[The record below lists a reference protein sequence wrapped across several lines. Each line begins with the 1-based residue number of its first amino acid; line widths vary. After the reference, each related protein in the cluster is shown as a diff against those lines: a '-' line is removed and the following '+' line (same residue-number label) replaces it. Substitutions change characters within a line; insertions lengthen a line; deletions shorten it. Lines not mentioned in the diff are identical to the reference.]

1 MKNFDDIFS
10 RKAKEAFENYNA
22 DHLAD
27 EGWDAYVR
35 KHGRKRSRAIIFP
48 LWARAA
54 TIAVLVT
61 IGVLFTARFY
71 SRKAG
76 ESEARLAQETR
87 KELSGPATG
96 KDDTSAVSLEVAAA
110 KAEAGEVASEVA
122 AAKPIV
128 VEVMT
133 ELAVAKPEAAE
144 VNSEAAVAKTADAV
158 MIPEIAD
165 AKAGVTQADPGMAS
179 GEAVIT
185 SGKTAIPASGSDNAN
200 QKRAAELAVSAA
212 GDPEQAGLIA
222 GVDLAPVP
230 AEIRLT
236 DDADVVR
243 LNLTP
248 KRALS
253 DYLVLPRERMTTT
266 IMTGVSG
273 MMASIGNAATAA
285 QGVSIGFYVERQLT
299 SRISIRPGL
308 AMAKH
313 SYGVEGTPE
322 RLTSGGG
329 IAMDYAAPELN
340 GLSGTTTSY
349 EADIDVVSMEIP
361 VNFLFS
367 IRKRTRTNLFVST
380 GASTVF
386 YLNQRMTGS
395 FDNTYTK
402 TLYDAYT
409 GATSYESV
417 TTTARIESEQ
427 EFLTRV
433 DLMGL
438 ANFSAGY
445 SFPFSKTS
453 NLLLEPFIQ
462 LPLKDLTS
470 LNLRIRYGGI
480 SMKLQF

>member
-10 RKAKEAFENYNA
+10 RKAKGAFENYNA

-61 IGVLFTARFY
+61 IGVLFIARFY
-71 SRKAG
+71 DRKAG
-76 ESEARLAQETR
+76 ESEVKLAQETR
-87 KELSGPATG
+87 KELTQTARDE
-96 KDDTSAVSLEVAAA
+96 DDTSAVSLEVTAA
-110 KAEAGEVASEVA
+110 KAEIDEVKAEVA
-122 AAKPIV
+122 AAIPKV
-128 VEVMT
+128 
-133 ELAVAKPEAAE
+133 AE
-144 VNSEAAVAKTADAV
+144 VKSDVTAAKSEVTEAIPGDAV
-158 MIPEIAD
+158 KLPEIVD
-165 AKAGVTQADPGMAS
+165 AMAGVTPADPGN
-179 GEAVIT
+179 T
-185 SGKTAIPASGSDNAN
+185 SGKPGITSAKTLIPAPIPDSAD
-200 QKRAAELAVSAA
+200 QERAAELAVSAA
-212 GDPEQAGLIA
+212 GKPVPAGLYA
-222 GVDLAPVP
+222 GVDLAAVP

-248 KRALS
+248 EMALS
-253 DYLVLPRERMTTT
+253 DYLVLPREKRTTT
-266 IMTGVSG
+266 LMTGFSG
-273 MMASIGNAATAA
+273 MMASIGNATTTA
-285 QGVSIGFYVERQLT
+285 QGVSIGFYVEQQLT
-299 SRISIRPGL
+299 RRISVRPGL

-322 RLTSGGG
+322 RIISGGG

-361 VNFLFS
+361 LNFLFS

-427 EFLTRV
+427 EFLNRV

-453 NLLLEPFIQ
+453 NLLLEPFVQ

>member
-27 EGWDAYVR
+27 EGWNAYIR
-35 KHGRKRSRAIIFP
+35 KHGRSKRRTLIIP

-71 SRKAG
+71 NRKAG

-87 KELSGPATG
+87 KELSGLATG

-110 KAEAGEVASEVA
+110 KTEVTEVTSAVAE
-122 AAKPIV
+122 
-128 VEVMT
+128 
-133 ELAVAKPEAAE
+133 AKPEAAKVKSDVATAKPE
-144 VNSEAAVAKTADAV
+144 VAAVKPV
-158 MIPEIAD
+158 
-165 AKAGVTQADPGMAS
+165 VT
-179 GEAVIT
+179 EAM
-185 SGKTAIPASGSDNAN
+185 P
-200 QKRAAELAVSAA
+200 RAATVPGNVDQVWAGELAVNTA
-212 GDPEQAGLIA
+212 GEPIPAGLLTR
-222 GVDLAPVP
+222 VDLAADP

-236 DDADVVR
+236 NDADVVR

-253 DYLVLPRERMTTT
+253 DYIVLPREKMTTT
-266 IMTGVSG
+266 LMTGFSG
-273 MMASIGNAATAA
+273 MMASIDNTTTAA

-299 SRISIRPGL
+299 RRISVRPGL
-308 AMAKH
+308 AMARH

-322 RLTSGGG
+322 SIISGGDR
-329 IAMDYAAPELN
+329 ALDYAAPELD

-427 EFLTRV
+427 EFLNRV
-433 DLMGL
+433 DLLGL